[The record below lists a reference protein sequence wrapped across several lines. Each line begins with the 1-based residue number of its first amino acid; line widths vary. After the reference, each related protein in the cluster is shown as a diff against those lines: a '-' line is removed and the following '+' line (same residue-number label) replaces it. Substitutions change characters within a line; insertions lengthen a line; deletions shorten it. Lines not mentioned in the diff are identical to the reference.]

1 MSSIFPNV
9 RAALQMLVAKAFE
22 DRVLMA
28 LERLLED
35 TAEDAFSRSTSYSSG
50 RPMDEL
56 HDMDEQYDSDSSG
69 RYGRHRRG
77 GGGGGG
83 NHSDDDDYYDS
94 DADDDTDGD
103 DDGGGG
109 GGGGG
114 GVRGRRKPAAA
125 SKRRSPRRDGA
136 SVPAAVAAAA
146 RSQTAQG
153 KMPPPAARP
162 SGRGTSVPS
171 VTIRTGHTSVM
182 GLRMRHGRRASAA
195 AALTANNGGGGGG
208 GRRASSSGHSDG
220 DSSGGPSVL
229 ALHLYLRLL
238 AASYVRTGELAEQ
251 VEAATSGQVDVGGLV
266 DSVFQQFLKLY
277 PAPELQWL
285 DLMAEKDLAPN
296 YDSADPLF
304 RPPLTLATAEG
315 LIRRNAEAVQR
326 CALLCPAA
334 QVAASVRLLYV
345 GEAPYDGRMPGS
357 LLEHLPGYLIRG
369 VEREMELTLQL
380 DGKGDPAACN
390 MFRLP
395 PPPQPPPPPGYKG
408 PPPPQPPPPQLM
420 TRAAAAGAAQSYVS
434 VRVAPVVRAV
444 QCSGQAIKKLQEH
457 HAKVVLPAL
466 DSSAPEISACAAG
479 LGMGL
484 RAVETAVLSVMQ
496 ALVDMIVIQAEKVL
510 MYEQKR
516 SEFLPP
522 DSHLDA
528 ALLDRPTDACLLVC
542 ALFEALGKV
551 ARESLGGSNLA
562 SFLLEVGMRMHATF
576 LNHMQQFVYNAAGA
590 LRWRNDVN
598 AYCEALRLWGSPLLD
613 SRMGAV
619 GALVGI
625 LVVEPDQLLPLIN
638 GTLRLDHREAIKY
651 VRLRQD
657 FHIARV
663 QGRSLQ
669 QIFGSGDV
677 VPGQPAAG
685 LGTGPGPASAA
696 VGPRFRA
703 AGGGG
708 APVGG

>member
-1 MSSIFPNV
+1 MCVRHFRCWWPKRLRIGCSWPWRGCWRTLQRTLSAAPPATAPVGRWTSFTTWTSSTTVTALAATAATAAVVAAVGVTIAMTMIITTAMPTTTPMAMMTV
-9 RAALQMLVAKAFE
+9 VVVVVAAVVSAAVGSRRRRVSDGPRGETALQCQQ
-22 DRVLMA
+22 RW
-28 LERLLED
+28 
-35 TAEDAFSRSTSYSSG
+35 
-50 RPMDEL
+50 
-56 HDMDEQYDSDSSG
+56 
-69 RYGRHRRG
+69 RRRQ
-77 GGGGGG
+77 
-83 NHSDDDDYYDS
+83 
-94 DADDDTDGD
+94 
-103 DDGGGG
+103 
-109 GGGGG
+109 
-114 GVRGRRKPAAA
+114 GVKLRR
-125 SKRRSPRRDGA
+125 
-136 SVPAAVAAAA
+136 
-146 RSQTAQG
+146 
-153 KMPPPAARP
+153 
-162 SGRGTSVPS
+162 
-171 VTIRTGHTSVM
+171 
-182 GLRMRHGRRASAA
+182 
-195 AALTANNGGGGGG
+195 
-208 GRRASSSGHSDG
+208 
-220 DSSGGPSVL
+220 
-229 ALHLYLRLL
+229 
-238 AASYVRTGELAEQ
+238 